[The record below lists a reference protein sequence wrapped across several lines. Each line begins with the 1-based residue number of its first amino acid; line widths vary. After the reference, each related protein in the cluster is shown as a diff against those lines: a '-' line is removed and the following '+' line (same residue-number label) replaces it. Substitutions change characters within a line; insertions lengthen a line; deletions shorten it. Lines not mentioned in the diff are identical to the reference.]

1 MNIGISFAIRSI
13 EFLFFSMV
21 VQLLLLF
28 LFQFHVISVVTR
40 LSGVECCT
48 VLASKALGR
57 FATSLIWGTMGNF
70 KNWGKLRQNHWETPW
85 NSASWAE
92 TQLRPQ
98 YKEDVEIVHMCLES
112 VAQSTYAKSSIGI
125 VLAMEER
132 EENAQGLGSLA
143 CLPALIASAQWF
155 HLKTRC
161 CCWFRVHDGACAF
174 QIQILLFRLWIK
186 STWVKWR
193 CTHTQVTV
201 GIELWIH
208 DVRRNLSVCARA
220 HTHNI

>member
-13 EFLFFSMV
+13 EFLFFSMDFV
-21 VQLLLLF
+21 SVAF
-28 LFQFHVISVVTR
+28 VSILFQFHVISVVTR

-57 FATSLIWGTMGNF
+57 FATSLIWGTLGNF
-70 KNWGKLRQNHWETPW
+70 KNSKNWGKITGKLRETPP
-85 NSASWAE
+85 AE

-132 EENAQGLGSLA
+132 EENAEGLGSLA
-143 CLPALIASAQWF
+143 CLPALMASAQWF

-161 CCWFRVHDGACAF
+161 CCWFMVHDGACAF

-186 STWVKWR
+186 STWLKVKMH
-193 CTHTQVTV
+193 THTSCS
-201 GIELWIH
+201 GYWIMNSWCPQESFGM
-208 DVRRNLSVCARA
+208 RAR
-220 HTHNI
+220 THNI